1 MSLEGLQVG
10 IFLAGGLLLMLLGS
24 VIFRENPGK
33 RLNRVT
39 AAMLFW
45 GGLGSLM
52 GAAGASLG
60 DALTAQAANAA
71 TDTFLSLQNVKQ
83 LTVIWEFFFP
93 TLILFSLVFPRE
105 SELLQRHPRLLWL
118 VYLPYIFHVLLVLLF
133 LIDPNLLDS
142 INLGGRGG
150 LLGSFLKMV
159 NFAVVLFAMLFRLI
173 FQAHIQ
179 LWATINVF
187 YVIMAIYFL
196 RRTYKS
202 LANERLG
209 LQVSILQIGIGF
221 SVGIYIVV
229 NLASIV
235 LPSVPLPDWIRAIL
249 LSLALLIGCGA
260 IAWVIIRHQFL
271 DVQILAKRS
280 LIYSVATGVV
290 VGVYFLLYSW
300 FIDLYQAMMGPD
312 VTDVQFVQII
322 FIVIVVLSFQPL
334 LGRIESIVDRF
345 FIRDETDYRNVLQ
358 QSVRNIIG
366 IIDMDSLIRSLYRT
380 LERAFLVEEVA
391 VVLLDRKTGAYR
403 FIRRGPPPLKQ
414 ERWELKTPAELEG
427 DEEKQGDTI
436 SGGLVEARKRA
447 AIGPGRAIFRAGDPV
462 AEVLARAS
470 GPVKY
475 DRLVAEIPEEERSE
489 RTPLQGL
496 NPHIVVPLKQRN
508 NLVGIF
514 TLGAKLADT
523 TFNTEEI
530 TLLSVL
536 ASQVSVAIENAW
548 LHEGRLEQE
557 LLREELAVAREIQQA
572 LLPNSFPSGPNFA
585 VSGINLPSREIGGDY
600 FDFIVT
606 DTDEDESIQKLLIVV
621 GDVSGKGTP
630 AALLM
635 ASLQATLRAVYEVQ
649 PNLEATIE
657 KVNKVIYRT
666 TAAEK
671 FVTLFVAEMDTE
683 TRVLTYVNAGHNFPV
698 LTRSSGEQIL
708 LEKGGLLVGA
718 IEHSSYEQGSIQMEP
733 GDVLAIYTDGVTET
747 QNAFEEEFG
756 EERLYNTLRDRSYLP
771 PREIRDEVYRE
782 VLSFAGD
789 QAQFDDLTLVVLK
802 CM

>member
-1 MSLEGLQVG
+1 
-10 IFLAGGLLLMLLGS
+10 MLLGS
-24 VIFRENPGK
+24 VIFRENPGM

-39 AAMLFW
+39 AAMLFL

-60 DALTAQAANAA
+60 DALAVQAADSAA
-71 TDTFLSLQNVKQ
+71 DTFLSLQNVRQ

-105 SELLQRHPRLLWL
+105 SEVLQRHPRLLWL
-118 VYLPYIFHVLLVLLF
+118 VYLPYVFHLLLVLLF

-159 NFAVVLFAMLFRLI
+159 SFAVVLFDMLFRLI
-173 FQAHIQ
+173 YQTHIQ
-179 LWATINVF
+179 LWAAINVF

-196 RRTYKS
+196 RRTHRS

-229 NLASIV
+229 YLASIV

-280 LIYSVATGVV
+280 LIYSAATGVV
-290 VGVYFLLYSW
+290 VGVYFLLYTW
-300 FIDLYQAMMGPD
+300 FTDLYQAMMGPD
-312 VTDVQFVQII
+312 VTDVKVVQII

-334 LGRIESIVDRF
+334 LSRLESIVDRF

-366 IIDMDSLIRSLYRT
+366 ILDMDSLIRSLYQT

-391 VVLLDRKTGAYR
+391 VVLIDRKTGAYR

-414 ERWELKTPAELEG
+414 EKWELKTPAELEG
-427 DEEKQGDTI
+427 DEAEQGDTI

-447 AIGPGRAIFRAGDPV
+447 ASGPGRAIFRVGDPV

-470 GPVKY
+470 GPVRY
-475 DRLVAEIPEEERSE
+475 ERLVAEIPEEERSE

-496 NPHIVVPLKQRN
+496 NPYIVVPLKQRN

-557 LLREELAVAREIQQA
+557 RLREELAVAREIQQA
-572 LLPNSFPSGPNFA
+572 LLPDSFPSGPNFA

-606 DTDEDESIQKLLIVV
+606 DTDIEEDESIQKLLIVV

-649 PNLEATIE
+649 PDLAATME

-683 TRVLTYVNAGHNFPV
+683 TRVLTYVNAGHNFPI
-698 LTRSSGEQIL
+698 LTKNSGEQHL
-708 LEKGGLLVGA
+708 LEEGGLLVGA
-718 IEHSSYEQGSIQMEP
+718 IEHTTYEKGSIQMEP

-747 QNAFEEEFG
+747 QNAAEEEFG
-756 EERLYNTLRDRSYLP
+756 EERLHTTLRDRSYLP